1 MADSRINSV
10 AFHYMY
16 KELTG
21 DQSVAIDFDQSEL
34 EKRMKMFIDME
45 DADIIV
51 DLRHLNSSK
60 YDLFWEEC
68 SRIIQ
73 EGIGQAVDDRRHQEV
88 THLATAMS
96 DPDPISE
103 ISKRCLF
110 LKDALFQV
118 SLGYDFS
125 FGLQITTG
133 IQPVYHTC
141 KRNIK
146 YMIQTRQ
153 LRRSHEDSHYAA
165 AVFRY

>member
-1 MADSRINSV
+1 M

-96 DPDPISE
+96 VPDPISE
-103 ISKRCLF
+103 ISKRCPEGCPIPSESW
-110 LKDALFQV
+110 V
-118 SLGYDFS
+118 R
-125 FGLQITTG
+125 LQFWSTNHHWHPACI
-133 IQPVYHTC
+133 PHLHT
-141 KRNIK
+141 
-146 YMIQTRQ
+146 
-153 LRRSHEDSHYAA
+153 
-165 AVFRY
+165 